1 MDLDNQKKDT
11 QTPTTV
17 DSVIDNDAPKS
28 TTLNNTL
35 DFGVGSQEITDQVA
49 EKIKHGTN
57 ILIALSKDPNLDE
70 ISAAIALAIILD
82 QQKKHVT
89 AIYSGKTPNAL
100 EFLKPEETFQKD
112 TSSLQDFIIALN
124 KSKADHLTY
133 QIDGDYVKIFITP
146 YKRQVTKEDLEYS
159 YGDYNVDLVIVFNV
173 NAGSEIDSALSEYGR
188 IMHDATAINI
198 TSGVPG
204 HFADLEWSDPSKSS
218 VCEMVYDLINVLD
231 IDSISQEVAT
241 ALLTGILSA
250 TERFANNRTKP
261 TTMAVASKLMEA
273 GADQQLISSNILK
286 PEPSS
291 AEVSVN
297 NQNQTL
303 NTTSYYNTQNTDNLN
318 SSQDLDTGEREL
330 EQLVNQNMNNTQAT
344 PNQVTDQAGPF
355 NTLTPDS
362 SNPASFTAP
371 ATNVM
376 DDLARAT
383 DDLMNNHQK
392 LQSQTAQQQTYQ
404 PASSQPYSPANQSQ
418 PNNQAVQA
426 DQFNYQPTQNYQ
438 APQAQNYPPEQPLS
452 SPAQSLPNPSA
463 QSVEAPQPNS
473 AQQSSLD
480 SSIQSPQTMPNNYQT
495 VFQPDQPQPQPSN
508 NQFQAPVPQQSA
520 NQYQTQQFNQFSPQS
535 AQSFTTQNQ
544 FQTNFPLANQP
555 QPNNQ
560 SVQANQFNYQPTQN
574 YQVPQAQNNPSE
586 QSSPLSS
593 QSFSN
598 PSDQL
603 SSPSAQ
609 PSFNVSSQAIPNS
622 SSQPLSSP
630 SAQSIEASQ
639 SNLVQQSS
647 FREQTQPTS
656 NSEVFGHTIA
666 EPVAEPEQDM
676 SRLMDEALAE
686 PSPIQ
691 NPVGYQSMINQ
702 SNYINQSLA
711 QNNPSPEKLNY
722 PLAVGQQPIVDYVP
736 GQNLATISAPAIPSV
751 QQNPN
756 YPNPEYTN
764 TVPNYQAPTMPVLP
778 NNPSQM
784 PPAPSPIIPPSTQSV
799 SNMQSN
805 PATPNPTMNQQ
816 TSPSPMQ
823 ATNFTES
830 YPVDT
835 QNAPAP
841 QQVVPSTQPM
851 PAQDFIQTI
860 PPATS
865 TPIPDYLR
873 PESFLPPAP
882 NPVVLDQSAPL
893 ISPPVTPDP
902 ISLFPP
908 QAPLTSPQPEQP
920 QQTSSQSQPSNNQFQ
935 APVLQQPV
943 NQPQAQPLDQTS
955 APTQPSPSYP
965 AQDSSQPLS
974 QTQVSPQPAPVNPV
988 QTDPS
993 AFHIPGSY

>member
-17 DSVIDNDAPKS
+17 DSVADNDALKS
-28 TTLNNTL
+28 TTLSNTL

-146 YKRQVTKEDLEYS
+146 YKGQVTKEDLEYS

-173 NAGSEIDSALSEYGR
+173 NAGNEIDSALSEYGR

-286 PEPSS
+286 PESSS
-291 AEVSVN
+291 AEASVN

-303 NTTSYYNTQNTDNLN
+303 NTISSYNIQNTDNLN
-318 SSQDLDTGEREL
+318 SIQDLDMGEREL
-330 EQLVNQNMNNTQAT
+330 EQLVNQNMNNNQAT

-371 ATNVM
+371 TTNVM

-392 LQSQTAQQQTYQ
+392 LQSQIAQQQTYQ
-404 PASSQPYSPANQSQ
+404 PASSQPYSPANQPQ
-418 PNNQAVQA
+418 PNNQTVQVN
-426 DQFNYQPTQNYQ
+426 QFDYQPTQNYQ
-438 APQAQNYPPEQPLS
+438 APQAQNNPPKQPLS
-452 SPAQSLPNPSA
+452 SPVQPLFSPSA
-463 QSVEAPQPNS
+463 QSTETSQLNS

-480 SSIQSPQTMPNNYQT
+480 SSIQSPQTVPNNYQT
-495 VFQPDQPQPQPSN
+495 VSQLDQPGSQSSN
-508 NQFQAPVPQQSA
+508 NQFQVPVSQQPVD
-520 NQYQTQQFNQFSPQS
+520 QYQTQQFNQFLSQS
-535 AQSFTTQNQ
+535 TQPSMGQNQ
-544 FQTNFPLANQP
+544 FQTNFPPADQSQP
-555 QPNNQ
+555 SSQA
-560 SVQANQFNYQPTQN
+560 VQANQFDYQPTQN
-574 YQVPQAQNNPSE
+574 YQSPQAQNY
-586 QSSPLSS
+586 
-593 QSFSN
+593 

-603 SSPSAQ
+603 SSPSPQ
-609 PSFNVSSQAIPNS
+609 SFSNTSSQSIVNS
-622 SSQPLSSP
+622 SPQPFSNT

-639 SNLVQQSS
+639 SNPVQQSS

-666 EPVAEPEQDM
+666 EPVTEPEQDM

-711 QNNPSPEKLNY
+711 QNNSSPEKLNY

-736 GQNLATISAPAIPSV
+736 GQNLATISVPAIPPV

-778 NNPSQM
+778 NNPNQM
-784 PPAPSPIIPPSTQSV
+784 PPASSPIVPPSTQSV
-799 SNMQSN
+799 PNMQSN
-805 PATPNPTMNQQ
+805 PATPNSTTNQQ

-823 ATNFTES
+823 AINFTES

-835 QNAPAP
+835 QNAPVP
-841 QQVVPSTQPM
+841 QQAVSSTQTM
-851 PAQDFIQTI
+851 PAQDFIQTT
-860 PPATS
+860 PPATN

-893 ISPPVTPDP
+893 ISPPVTPDST
-902 ISLFPP
+902 SLFPP
-908 QAPLTSPQPEQP
+908 QAPLISPQPEQS
-920 QQTSSQSQPSNNQFQ
+920 QQTSSQPQPSNNQFQ

-965 AQDSSQPLS
+965 AQNSSQPLS
-974 QTQVSPQPAPVNPV
+974 QTQISPQPVPVNPI

>member
-17 DSVIDNDAPKS
+17 DSVTDNDALKS

-35 DFGVGSQEITDQVA
+35 DFGVDSQEITDQVA

-218 VCEMVYDLINVLD
+218 VCEMVYDLINVLA

-286 PEPSS
+286 PEPSPV
-291 AEVSVN
+291 ETSVN

-303 NTTSYYNTQNTDNLN
+303 NTTSSYNTQNTDNLN

-330 EQLVNQNMNNTQAT
+330 EQLVNQNMNNNQAT

-371 ATNVM
+371 TTNVM

-392 LQSQTAQQQTYQ
+392 LQSQIAQQQTYQ

-418 PNNQAVQA
+418 SNNQSVQA
-426 DQFNYQPTQNYQ
+426 NQFNYQPTQNYQ
-438 APQAQNYPPEQPLS
+438 VP
-452 SPAQSLPNPSA
+452 
-463 QSVEAPQPNS
+463 
-473 AQQSSLD
+473 
-480 SSIQSPQTMPNNYQT
+480 
-495 VFQPDQPQPQPSN
+495 
-508 NQFQAPVPQQSA
+508 QAPVPQQSV

-544 FQTNFPLANQP
+544 FQTNFPPANQP

-574 YQVPQAQNNPSE
+574 YQAPQAQDNPPE

-593 QSFSN
+593 RPFSN

-630 SAQSIEASQ
+630 SVQSIEASQ
-639 SNLVQQSS
+639 SNPVQQSS

-656 NSEVFGHTIA
+656 NPEVFGHTIA
-666 EPVAEPEQDM
+666 EPVTEPEQDM

-764 TVPNYQAPTMPVLP
+764 AVPNYQAPTMPVLP

-784 PPAPSPIIPPSTQSV
+784 PPAPSPIIPPSTQSIP
-799 SNMQSN
+799 NMQSN
-805 PATPNPTMNQQ
+805 PATPNSTMNQQ
-816 TSPSPMQ
+816 TSSSPMQ

-841 QQVVPSTQPM
+841 QQAVSPTQTM
-851 PAQDFIQTI
+851 PAQDFIQTT

-893 ISPPVTPDP
+893 ISPPVTPDS

-908 QAPLTSPQPEQP
+908 QAPLTSPQPEQS
-920 QQTSSQSQPSNNQFQ
+920 QQTSSQPQPSNNQFQ
-935 APVLQQPV
+935 APVPQQPV

-955 APTQPSPSYP
+955 APTQLSPSYP
-965 AQDSSQPLS
+965 AQDSSQSLS